1 MTKTNGL
8 IVRASGR
15 KLDQL
20 RGDASRIAKGNKVDW
35 WIEQA
40 DKGTRFCFEDVKAK
54 SHSHSLA
61 TASAFRAGTANLTKG
76 HGC

>member
-1 MTKTNGL
+1 VTKTNGL

-40 DKGTRFCFEDVKAK
+40 DKGTRFCFEDAEAK
-54 SHSHSLA
+54 KSF
-61 TASAFRAGTANLTKG
+61 ASICENFAVPRVEA
-76 HGC
+76 

>member
-40 DKGTRFCFEDVKAK
+40 DKGTRFCFEDAEAK
-54 SHSHSLA
+54 KSF
-61 TASAFRAGTANLTKG
+61 ASICENFAVPCVEA
-76 HGC
+76 

>member
-40 DKGTRFCFEDVKAK
+40 DKGTRFCFEDAEAK
-54 SHSHSLA
+54 KSF
-61 TASAFRAGTANLTKG
+61 ASICENFAVPRVEA
-76 HGC
+76 